1 MSVSKNYGEIMRSEI
16 AQTPEVFQNL
26 SNKISDYQSLINQLN
41 LSSIQSVI
49 LVARGTSDNAALFL
63 KYLIETKVGIP
74 CGLAS
79 PSVVTIYKSKL
90 KLTNSL
96 VIAVSQSGQ
105 SPDIISYTNA
115 AKAGGAVTLSMTNDP
130 SSPLAK
136 ATDLH
141 LYIEAG
147 IEKAVAATKSYSAQL
162 LLSYIFVSIWVNEK
176 IDLSKLI
183 KETKVQV
190 DNISVV
196 EKVADDFNHKHGVT
210 VMGRGFAYANAHEAA
225 LKIQETLKVP
235 VASFSSADY
244 LHGPISSLTQN
255 SRVILLSPGSSA
267 DESISATVKKTREIT
282 NNIYWIGTGFKKSGN
297 EVLIGGSTGL
307 GEAESVIADAVVL
320 QQFAMLL
327 AIKNG
332 LNPDAPIGLLKV
344 TQTI

>member
-1 MSVSKNYGEIMRSEI
+1 MRSEI
-16 AQTPEVFQNL
+16 AEIPAVFQKLADQIPAITKQIDAL
-26 SNKISDYQSLINQLN
+26 SLTNID
-41 LSSIQSVI
+41 SVI

-63 KYLIETKVGIP
+63 KYLIETKIGIP

-90 KLTNSL
+90 RFTNCL

-105 SPDIISYTNA
+105 SPDIVTYTQA
-115 AKAGGAVTLSMTNDP
+115 AKAGGAITISMTNDGG
-130 SSPLAK
+130 SPLAK
-136 ATDLH
+136 STDLH

-147 IEKAVAATKSYSAQL
+147 DEKAVAATKSYSAQL
-162 LLSYIFVSIWVNEK
+162 LLSYIFVSLWA
-176 IDLSKLI
+176 
-183 KETKVQV
+183 KEKVQLSNLITEAKSLV
-190 DNISVV
+190 GKINEIQKVV
-196 EKVADDFNHKHGVT
+196 NDFDHKSGVT

-244 LHGPISSLTQN
+244 LHGPISSLTSN
-255 SRVILLSPGSSA
+255 SRVILLSPASSA
-267 DESISATVKKTREIT
+267 ADAISGTVKKVRDIT
-282 NNIYWIGTGFKKSGN
+282 KNIYWIGSGFKVESG
-297 EVLIGGSTGL
+297 EELIGGATNL
-307 GEAESVIADAVVL
+307 NEIESVIADSIVL

-332 LNPDAPIGLLKV
+332 LNPDAPTGLLKV